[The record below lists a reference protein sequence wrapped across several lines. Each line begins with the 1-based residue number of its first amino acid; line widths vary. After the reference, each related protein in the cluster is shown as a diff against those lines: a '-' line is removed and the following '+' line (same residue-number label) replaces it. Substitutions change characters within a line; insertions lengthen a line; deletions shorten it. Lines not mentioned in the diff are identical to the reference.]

1 MKKLIR
7 FDWALKKLLR
17 NKANFDILEGFLSEL
32 LKQDIKIE
40 SILESETNKDDDADK
55 FNRVDLLARDSK
67 DELVLIEVQVENQV
81 DYFQRMHY
89 YTSKAAVQ
97 SMHTGDP
104 YSNVKKIYSVNI
116 LYFDLGHGKDYVYHG
131 TTRFMGIHYDDELNL
146 NDSQKELY
154 DKKNVYEIYPEYY
167 LLKINQFNEVAKD
180 SLDEWIYFLK
190 TEEIKDGF
198 KARGLKEAKTK
209 LDIMKMPDEER
220 RIYDRYIENNRY
232 KISLIGSN
240 RDEAKL
246 EGFHEGKQLGIT
258 EGKQLGI
265 TEGKQLGITEGIEK
279 GKLLIARNLKAKGF
293 DNMFIS
299 DTTDIP
305 IEDIEK
311 L

>member
-17 NKANFDILEGFLSEL
+17 HKANFDILEGFLSEL
-32 LKQDIKIE
+32 LKQDIRIE
-40 SILESETNKDDDADK
+40 SILESETNKDDEGDK

-67 DELVLIEVQVENQV
+67 DELVLIEVQVENQL
-81 DYFQRMHY
+81 DFFQRMHY
-89 YTSKAAVQ
+89 YASKAAIQ
-97 SMHTGDP
+97 SIRAGDP
-104 YSNVKKIYSVNI
+104 YSKVKKIYSVNI

-131 TTRFMGIHYDDELNL
+131 TTKFMGIHYDDELNL
-146 NDSQKELY
+146 SERQKELY
-154 DKKNVYEIYPEYY
+154 DKGNVYEIFPEYY
-167 LLKINQFNEVAKD
+167 LLKINQFNEIAKD

-198 KARGLKEAKTK
+198 KARGLKEAKKK
-209 LDIMKMPDEER
+209 LDIMKMSDEER
-220 RIYDRYIENNRY
+220 SIYDRYIENNRY

-246 EGFHEGKQLGIT
+246 EGFDEGRIAGL
-258 EGKQLGI
+258 E
-265 TEGKQLGITEGIEK
+265 EGIEQ
-279 GKLLIARNLKAKGF
+279 GKLLIAKNLKKSGLDSKIIAEATGL
-293 DNMFIS
+293 S
-299 DTTDIP
+299 